1 MVLQAN
7 IHYAKSR
14 LPLRPLTLWRETSE
28 LTETGCPMPPIKSV
42 IWSRATIF
50 STGEL
55 SSKFIFGNAV
65 HCEVL
70 TVASREGPTLV
81 CQELSLTAERALK
94 AMIGAAGI
102 SGRARRQK
110 RSRLHCAI
118 DPISVLCLIWMRRW
132 HPDGCPLV
140 PLER

>member
-42 IWSRATIF
+42 IWSGATIF

-55 SSKFIFGNAV
+55 SSKLIFGNAV

-70 TVASREGPTLV
+70 TVASREDPTLV
-81 CQELSLTAERALK
+81 CQELSLTAERAQSNDRRCRYL
-94 AMIGAAGI
+94 
-102 SGRARRQK
+102 RARAAAETKQAPLRD
-110 RSRLHCAI
+110 RPLFGFMSDLDAALA
-118 DPISVLCLIWMRRW
+118 SGWM
-132 HPDGCPLV
+132 PSGTS
-140 PLER
+140 